1 MLQRIRDS
9 LESQKWLT
17 YVVLGLLAIIFA
29 AWGAYGIVN
38 LSVGGATYAAKA
50 GGAEISVEDARTAWQ
65 RAQSQWQQRLGGEIP
80 AQQKTLLQDQLLE
93 SMVRDRLLADRAH
106 DLGYRVS
113 GEKITAA
120 VQSEPRFQIAGQYSP
135 DAAKAA
141 LSQAGI
147 APDAFEAEMRR
158 YLQRGELES
167 AIAASDFLT
176 PTELERV
183 RFLQKQQREVRYAL
197 LTPEKFS
204 AEAKID
210 DGAIQAYY
218 KAHEHE
224 YMTPE
229 SAHVQYAELRLDQVA
244 AQQSVSDAD
253 LQTAYDKNK
262 NTYVVPE
269 RRRSQHILITVD
281 KDDAAA
287 LKQAQQ
293 VLAQAQAGKDFGQL
307 AKQYSK
313 DPGSADKGGELD
325 WQTRDALEKPFA
337 DALFSMK
344 PGEIRGPVKTQ
355 FGYHIIKLE
364 EIEAGKTKSLEE
376 ARPELEADLKRNLA
390 ADRFG
395 EIQEQLQSKLQ
406 QPDAN
411 FDALAKEY
419 GLQAADLPQFARG
432 GHEGPLAGVQPVQDL
447 VFGDSALAV
456 GHAGGPVLAGE
467 DRLVIL
473 KVLDRRKS
481 ELKPL
486 TDVHDQIVAALRK
499 QAGTDA
505 ALKAAQAAQGQLE
518 SGTSFDEVAKGLG
531 VTAEP
536 AKFIGRGEAAV
547 PAQILTAVFDAPK
560 PTASKPIYRA
570 VKLATGGAA
579 IVALTNIRSQA
590 PEQNRQAD
598 AAFARQ
604 AAGQHGEREVAAY
617 IDQVRRTSDV
627 KKNLKAFE

>member
-50 GGAEISVEDARTAWQ
+50 GGAEISVEEARTAWL

-80 AQQKTLLQDQLLE
+80 AQQKPLLQDQLLE

-113 GEKITAA
+113 TQKVTAA
-120 VQSEPRFQIAGQYSP
+120 VQGEPRFQIAGQYSA

-147 APDAFEAEMRR
+147 SPDAFELDMRR
-158 YLQRGELES
+158 YLQRGELEN

-176 PTELERV
+176 PSELERV
-183 RFLQKQQREVRYAL
+183 RFLQNQQREVRYAL
-197 LTPEKFS
+197 LTPEKF
-204 AEAKID
+204 AADAKID
-210 DGAIQAYY
+210 DAAVQSYY
-218 KAHEHE
+218 KAHEKQ

-229 SAHVQYAELRLDQVA
+229 TAHVQYGELRLDQVA
-244 AQQSVSDAD
+244 AQQSVTDAD
-253 LQTAYDKNK
+253 LQAAYDKNK
-262 NTYVVPE
+262 NSYVLPE
-269 RRRSQHILITVD
+269 RRRSQHILIAVE

-293 VLAQAQAGKDFGQL
+293 VLAEAKAGKDFGQL

-337 DALFSMK
+337 DALFSMT

-364 EIEAGKTKSLEE
+364 EIQPGKTKSFEE
-376 ARPELEADLKRNLA
+376 ARAELEADLKRNQA

-406 QPDAN
+406 QPDVN

-419 GLQAADLPQFARG
+419 GLQTGDLPRFIRG
-432 GHEGPLAGVQPVQDL
+432 AGAGPLAGVQPVQDL
-447 VFGDSALAV
+447 VFGDSPLGV

-486 TDVHDQIVAALRK
+486 TEVHDEIVAALRK

-505 ALKAAQAAQGQLE
+505 ALKAAQAAQGKLE
-518 SGTSFDEVAKGLG
+518 SGTAFDELAKELG
-531 VTAEP
+531 VSAEP
-536 AKFIGRGEAAV
+536 AKFVGRGEASV
-547 PAQILTAVFDAPK
+547 PAQVLTAIFDAPK
-560 PTASKPIYRA
+560 PTAAKPVYRA

-579 IVALTNIRSQA
+579 IVALTNIRSQ
-590 PEQNRQAD
+590 PPDQSRQAD
-598 AAFARQ
+598 SAFARQ
-604 AAGQHGEREVAAY
+604 AAAQHGEGEVAAY